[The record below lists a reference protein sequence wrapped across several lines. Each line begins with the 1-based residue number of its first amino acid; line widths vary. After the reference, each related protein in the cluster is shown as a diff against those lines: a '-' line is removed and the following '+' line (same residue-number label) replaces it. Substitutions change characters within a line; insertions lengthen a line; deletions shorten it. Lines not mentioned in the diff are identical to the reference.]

1 MDASFEAIGRNIKQV
16 QWRHH
21 RALDSRLRKLGIT
34 LVQWDALRAINR
46 EPGETA
52 RRLAAGTFQ
61 SEQSF
66 GVMATGM
73 EANGLIVRSPGPGRR
88 YQHYMTPEG
97 ERMLSVGHDVA
108 AEVFSRSIG
117 VLSDSERRALHELLG
132 KILEQP
138 SP

>member
-1 MDASFEAIGRNIKQV
+1 MDASLEVIGRNIKQV

-21 RALDSRLRKLGIT
+21 RALDSRLRKFGIT

-52 RRLAAGTFQ
+52 RRLAAETFQ

-66 GVMATGM
+66 GVMASGM
-73 EANGLIVRSPGPGRR
+73 EANGLIVRTPGRGRR
-88 YQHYMTPEG
+88 YQHYVTSEG
-97 ERMLSVGHDVA
+97 ERLLAVGHGVA
-108 AEVFSRSIG
+108 AEVFSRSLG
-117 VLSDSERRALHELLG
+117 VLNNSERRTLQELLG